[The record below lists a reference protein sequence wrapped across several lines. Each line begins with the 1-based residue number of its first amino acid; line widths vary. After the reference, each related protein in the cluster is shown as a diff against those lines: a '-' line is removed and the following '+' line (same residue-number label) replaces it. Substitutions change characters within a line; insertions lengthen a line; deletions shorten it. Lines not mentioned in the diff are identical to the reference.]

1 MWGSPKI
8 TECLQDSQCR
18 QLGRRAALYRQGTQ
32 AQGGHAACPPPLQQ
46 QVSSPKAQ
54 TGLLLPYLATSH
66 PPAHARARRLH
77 RKGEKRHR
85 VSAPSPHQ
93 GLSRKPDPPGRGG
106 GRRAFFHEVVVTLCP
121 PGWRRRADSS
131 CPRETSTPVPV
142 PREPLLALQQWSQ
155 GRSLHPA
162 PAKLQALHQGPLP
175 TRPGQS
181 QRRCQG
187 GQENPLHICGKLTR
201 HTPHTH
207 CPVWTL
213 QRKKETQTCTGS
225 PAVGR
230 APGGGWGGGNAGVY
244 THKHRHP
251 PTPFS
256 ANANSET
263 THGSRESRRFG
274 KEHKYTRILY
284 YINTHAGLYKYP
296 CPPVWVSYINTLHMT
311 PPAPPH
317 SPGCRQRRGEER
329 VQTSSPAGNPPPPP
343 TQLCATTQTCQCC
356 SYTPGARA
364 SRRA

>member
-46 QVSSPKAQ
+46 QVPSPKAQ
-54 TGLLLPYLATSH
+54 TGLLLPYLAASH
-66 PPAHARARRLH
+66 PPAHARARRPH

-93 GLSRKPDPPGRGG
+93 GLSGKPDPPGRGG

-131 CPRETSTPVPV
+131 CPGETSTPVPV

-162 PAKLQALHQGPLP
+162 PAKLRALHQGPLP
-175 TRPGQS
+175 THPSQS

-187 GQENPLHICGKLTR
+187 GQENPLHICRKLTC

-207 CPVWTL
+207 TVLCGHFKG
-213 QRKKETQTCTGS
+213 RKKRRHVPGAPLRGGHGAGSGVGGTRVCTHTNTAT
-225 PAVGR
+225 PPLR
-230 APGGGWGGGNAGVY
+230 F
-244 THKHRHP
+244 P
-251 PTPFS
+251 PTPIQRPHM
-256 ANANSET
+256 ATGKAAGSE
-263 THGSRESRRFG
+263 RN
-274 KEHKYTRILY
+274 
-284 YINTHAGLYKYP
+284 INTPA
-296 CPPVWVSYINTLHMT
+296 SYIT
-311 PPAPPH
+311 
-317 SPGCRQRRGEER
+317 
-329 VQTSSPAGNPPPPP
+329 
-343 TQLCATTQTCQCC
+343 
-356 SYTPGARA
+356 
-364 SRRA
+364 